1 MTSGDDGVVGSGSRG
16 SRGFFSSALGLV
28 GASRGRR
35 RVRDRGSRRRAVV
48 DGVTVSAHD
57 GQVLALLGH
66 AGSGASETLEVMSGR
81 RPRSAG
87 SMEFRGA
94 PVPARWSPARFGAS
108 VGLCP
113 SRDALEGLLTPREHL
128 AFAARVHR
136 QTISSASA
144 SATNAFHAFASAED
158 RDATEGLL
166 REAGV
171 GEGHA
176 PNTPVE
182 SLDPG
187 ARRAL
192 QVALAF
198 VGAALPVREEDH
210 GDGDGSYPRWRSR
223 VVLLDDPTGD
233 CADPATRRATWAMLR
248 APRAAPTTVVLVT
261 RSVAEAS
268 AVADRTR

>member
-1 MTSGDDGVVGSGSRG
+1 MTSGTTSVVGSRSRG
-16 SRGFFSSALGLV
+16 SRGFFSSTLGLV

-87 SMEFRGA
+87 SMEPRRCRRPRALVPRAFR
-94 PVPARWSPARFGAS
+94 RLRRS
-108 VGLCP
+108 VSL
-113 SRDALEGLLTPREHL
+113 RDALEGLLTPREHL

-144 SATNAFHAFASAED
+144 SAMNAFHAFASAED

-176 PNTPVE
+176 P
-182 SLDPG
+182 
-187 ARRAL
+187 
-192 QVALAF
+192 
-198 VGAALPVREEDH
+198 
-210 GDGDGSYPRWRSR
+210 
-223 VVLLDDPTGD
+223 
-233 CADPATRRATWAMLR
+233 
-248 APRAAPTTVVLVT
+248 
-261 RSVAEAS
+261 
-268 AVADRTR
+268 

>member
-1 MTSGDDGVVGSGSRG
+1 M
-16 SRGFFSSALGLV
+16 
-28 GASRGRR
+28 
-35 RVRDRGSRRRAVV
+35 
-48 DGVTVSAHD
+48 
-57 GQVLALLGH
+57 
-66 AGSGASETLEVMSGR
+66 
-81 RPRSAG
+81 
-87 SMEFRGA
+87 
-94 PVPARWSPARFGAS
+94 
-108 VGLCP
+108 
-113 SRDALEGLLTPREHL
+113 TPREHL

-166 REAGV
+166 REAGL

-210 GDGDGSYPRWRSR
+210 GDGDGSDPRWRSR
-223 VVLLDDPTGD
+223 VVLTSNAGELDSGIDARWLALLARGADDGGVGD
-233 CADPATRRATWAMLR
+233 AKRRRWSGGRRCGDESSRRRKSLR
-248 APRAAPTTVVLVT
+248 RTLGPRILV
-261 RSVAEAS
+261 A
-268 AVADRTR
+268 